1 MNERWSDLSPLD
13 PERDAER
20 WEALLGRTRAAA
32 AGELARRAFAAGPA
46 GPLARWVRPA
56 LAMAASLLVAAAGVL
71 ALTEGSAQSTT
82 APGVAEAMGVP
93 YAVTVSAEEGANDAA
108 DRLLL
113 PDALEAR

>member
-1 MNERWSDLSPLD
+1 MNERRSDLSPLD
-13 PERDAER
+13 PERDPER
-20 WEALLGRTRAAA
+20 WEALMRRTRAAA

-56 LAMAASLLVAAAGVL
+56 LAMAASLVVAAAGML
-71 ALTEGSAQSTT
+71 ALTEGSAQSNT

-108 DRLLL
+108 DRLLF
-113 PDALEAR
+113 PDAEAR